1 MTSSFGISSAS
12 AGLALPL
19 ILSGWLSTGRHART
33 VCDGQQKVLWQNDKF
48 ETLASRTGRV
58 VITYDRL
65 SFANKND
72 QALVTDFIASSDR
85 DDFAF
90 WVNDKE
96 GHPVISVQCQR
107 ISAIP
112 GIQFFGF
119 RFALNDDNLSA
130 DHKGFEAYFNLT
142 RQESIVCRLMIQ
154 GKTVPE
160 IVQIYGKSQDTIRFH
175 VRNIYRKMN
184 ISSREELFAA
194 LRHFH
199 FL

>member
-1 MTSSFGISSAS
+1 
-12 AGLALPL
+12 L
-19 ILSGWLSTGRHART
+19 ILSGWLSSGRHARV

-65 SFANKND
+65 NFANKND
-72 QALVTDFIASSDR
+72 QALVTDFIASSDK

-119 RFALNDDNLSA
+119 RLALNDDNLSA

-142 RQESIVCRLMIQ
+142 RQEAIICRLMIQ

>member
-1 MTSSFGISSAS
+1 M
-12 AGLALPL
+12 
-19 ILSGWLSTGRHART
+19 
-33 VCDGQQKVLWQNDKF
+33 
-48 ETLASRTGRV
+48 

-65 SFANKND
+65 NFANKND
-72 QALVTDFIASSDR
+72 QALVTDFIASTDK

-119 RFALNDDNLSA
+119 RLALNDDNLSA
-130 DHKGFEAYFNLT
+130 DHKGFESYFNLT
-142 RQESIVCRLMIQ
+142 RQEAIICRLMIQ